1 MKRIVSFG
9 RAGRMSEERTVTVR
23 LARKDYR
30 SAPAPT
36 KIRKIIAI
44 FQEKY

>member
-1 MKRIVSFG
+1 
-9 RAGRMSEERTVTVR
+9 MSEERTVTVR